1 MKYVLTVAILL
12 LASTPTKAQKLSP
25 TTGNELLEWCQ
36 SGDTWQTGRCYG
48 YVIGVA
54 DLQTMVGKALPENR
68 QSCIAEG
75 MTVGQI
81 VEVAIKYLKQ
91 HPEER
96 HFNASVLMVKAI
108 AEAFPCQQK

>member
-1 MKYVLTVAILL
+1 MKYVLAVAILL

-36 SGDTWQTGRCYG
+36 SGDTWATGRCLG
-48 YVIGVA
+48 YIIGVA
-54 DLQTMVGKALPENR
+54 DLQTMVKKTLPENR

-75 MTVGQI
+75 VTAGQI
-81 VEVAIKYLKQ
+81 LEVVTKYLNQ

-96 HFNASVLMVKAI
+96 HFNASVLIVKAI
-108 AEAFPCQQK
+108 AEAFPCQLK